1 MLPIIEFITDI
12 YEKNSDASSHYYGI
26 CQRFARISKLICTVG
41 FGLYLATLL
50 VTALPGTCK
59 LLLTGDYEP
68 TMLIHF
74 PGVYEYTGGMLVAS
88 LIFNHFM
95 VVICLLT
102 IPPGDMFFFIVFA
115 NMPMVPAVVQGHLD
129 QLTKILEQQRDRN
142 RLEIKRRMVQY
153 IQMQRRYNE

>member
-1 MLPIIEFITDI
+1 M
-12 YEKNSDASSHYYGI
+12 
-26 CQRFARISKLICTVG
+26 
-41 FGLYLATLL
+41 YLTTLL
-50 VTALPGTCK
+50 VTALPGTCE
-59 LLLTGDYEP
+59 LLLRGDYKP
-68 TMLIHF
+68 TMLIYF
-74 PGVYEYTGGMLVAS
+74 PGVREYSGGMLIAS

-115 NMPMVPAVVQGHLD
+115 NMPLVPAVIKEHLD
-129 QLTKILEQQRDRN
+129 QLTKILEQKRDEN